1 MTTFGPSLRPLAL
14 AAALML
20 PGAGTLQAQQP
31 APAPAA
37 PPPAAEKPA
46 EAQPVVTPP
55 KDDGRFFDSV
65 TVSATRNPQAVK
77 DTPGTVSVIDGETIE
92 RRLIENTADLVKFEP
107 GVYIESNL
115 TRIGLN
121 GFNIRGIGGNR
132 VMTQVDGVE
141 TSEQFDFGPFSVH
154 QFALDLD
161 TLKSAEIVRSAGSSL
176 YGSDALGGVVSFFTK
191 DPADYLAGKRYHV
204 AAKTLYDGR
213 ARDTSGNLVVAGG
226 TRRVQA
232 SLFGSYALGHEPANH
247 GVIEA
252 LDATRTAP
260 NPQDRESMQALGKIV
275 FTTANAGTVRGTV
288 EASDT
293 EVDTDA
299 YSSRGLVILGPTV
312 TDITGITSL
321 DTMRRLRASVDH
333 TIDARF
339 GMNQWAWSA
348 FVQNTDTDQVVDEVR
363 TTRGFGPRPPVT
375 ALRAGTL
382 AFEQRSY
389 GGSLQARKLAMY
401 GQGVLFT
408 FGAAYRHHGFDMIRD
423 RVDINA
429 ASGAVMPAGIVIP
442 SKYFPKSDVDE
453 TGVYAQAEVRL
464 GNLTVVPGIRYDRF
478 ALDADET
485 DAVYAG
491 EHGVPS
497 DSTSDAVSGRI
508 GAALRVGTA
517 TTLHAQ
523 FAQGFRAP
531 PYSAINT
538 GFSNL
543 LGGYATLPNVGLRPE
558 TSRNFEGGIRTSIGR
573 ASIGATAFLND
584 YKDFIS
590 LTTRGF
596 NPATR
601 LLEFQSQNLSDA
613 RIRGIELQGD
623 ARLPGSF
630 ILRGAYAFI
639 RGNDVSGDDETPLD
653 SIAPN
658 QGVIA
663 LQYAGYTRWG
673 GEFAL
678 RASAGQPATQASATQ
693 FNPEAF
699 TVADI
704 FGWAALG
711 RGVTLRGG
719 VLNLTD
725 ARYFEWSNVRGRQTA
740 DPVIDRYSSPGIS
753 GIVSL
758 AYGW

>member
-1 MTTFGPSLRPLAL
+1 MTRSGPFLRPLAL
-14 AAALML
+14 AAALVL
-20 PGAGTLQAQQP
+20 SGAGTNLHAQQP
-31 APAPAA
+31 APLPAA
-37 PPPAAEKPA
+37 PAPAPAKPEQTPPPA
-46 EAQPVVTPP
+46 TPR
-55 KDDGRFFDSV
+55 KQDGRFFDSV
-65 TVSATRNPQAVK
+65 TVSATRNPQTVK
-77 DTPGTVSVIDGETIE
+77 DTPGTVSVIDAETIE
-92 RRLIENTADLVKFEP
+92 RRLIESTADLVKFEP
-107 GVYIESNL
+107 GVYIESNV

-213 ARDTSGNLVVAGG
+213 ARDTSGNVVVAGG

-232 SLFGSYALGHEPANH
+232 SLFGSYAAGHEPGNR
-247 GVIEA
+247 GQIETI
-252 LDATRTAP
+252 DATRTAP

-275 FTTANAGTVRGTV
+275 FTTANAGTLRGTV
-288 EASDT
+288 EASDM
-293 EVDTDA
+293 EVDTNA
-299 YSSRGLVILGPTV
+299 YSSRGAVIGGPTV
-312 TDITGITSL
+312 TDITDITSL

-333 TIDARF
+333 TMDARF

-348 FVQNTDTDQVVDEVR
+348 FIQNTDTDQVVHEVR
-363 TTRGFGPRPPVT
+363 TTRGFGAPLT

-389 GGSLQARKLAMY
+389 GASLQARKLAMY

-408 FGAAYRHHGFDMIRD
+408 FGAAYKHHGFDMIRD
-423 RVDINA
+423 RVDVDA
-429 ASGAVMPAGIVIP
+429 TTGAVIPASIIIP

-485 DAVYAG
+485 DPVYTG
-491 EHGVPS
+491 EHGTPA
-497 DSTSDAVSGRI
+497 DSTSDAVSSRI
-508 GAALRVGTA
+508 GAALRVGTT

-538 GFSNL
+538 GFTNL
-543 LGGYATLPNVGLRPE
+543 LGGYTTLPNVGLRPE
-558 TSRNFEGGIRTSIGR
+558 TSRNFEGGVRTAIGR

-584 YKDFIS
+584 YDDFIA

-601 LLEFQSQNLSDA
+601 LLEFQSQNLSEA

-623 ARLPGSF
+623 ARLPGDVV
-630 ILRGAYAFI
+630 LRGAYAFI
-639 RGNDVSGDDETPLD
+639 RGDDVSGDEDVPLD

-658 QGVIA
+658 QGVLA
-663 LQYAGYTRWG
+663 LQYAGSTRWG

-678 RASAGQPATQASATQ
+678 RASAGQPETQSSGTQ
-693 FNPEAF
+693 FKPEAF
-699 TVADI
+699 TVADV
-704 FGWAALG
+704 FGWASLG
-711 RGVTLRGG
+711 RGVTLRAG

-725 ARYFEWSNVRGRQTA
+725 ARYFEWSNVRGRQTGDA
-740 DPVIDRYSSPGIS
+740 VIDRYSSPGIS